1 VGHTEYKLISYAI
14 TSDTAAFS
22 SLAVENSL
30 VKFLLFISMH
40 SIASVIISFVLYNML
55 PSKYKKQKKSFI
67 YIFIFLF
74 VFFIPFISYIGFFV
88 FNKTLKQ
95 NKKEKKAVFKHIEI
109 EKLLTIDEI
118 QFVKRVF
125 GEGALTT
132 YIKNRNLNPEL
143 RLKAFL
149 VVSEIISP
157 VTVEFLKF
165 GLSDTVDEIRL
176 LSFSLINNL
185 EKKINNEI
193 FKIKELLKK
202 NDDAE
207 LRFKTAKLNWELI
220 YLRLADETF
229 ENIIIKDIFKYLEGL
244 DTKEANLLRLKI
256 YLLKKEFNEI
266 EKILSKLEIN
276 IETAPYFMELAYYK
290 RDFETLKKLIK
301 QYPEIRFVEKFYF
314 IYRLWNDN

>member
-55 PSKYKKQKKSFI
+55 PSKYKKQKVFI

>member
-1 VGHTEYKLISYAI
+1 MGHTEYKLISYAI

-55 PSKYKKQKKSFI
+55 PSKYKKQKVFI